1 MRWLLIGLLIS
12 VGALLYV
19 AVAATRHVLRQ
30 RRAQAGRT
38 TDQGT
43 GQETPDAVEVA
54 GTLED
59 EIPKDKILKDKDAAG
74 RGSDQT

>member
-30 RRAQAGRT
+30 RRAQAGRAR
-38 TDQGT
+38 DKRS
-43 GQETPDAVEVA
+43 GQNVPELAESNEAAEYGGALDDETQV
-54 GTLED
+54 
-59 EIPKDKILKDKDAAG
+59 DKNAAG
-74 RGSDQT
+74 RGSN

>member
-30 RRAQAGRT
+30 RRAQAGLA
-38 TDQGT
+38 TDQT
-43 GQETPDAVEVA
+43 AGQETSDAAEIA

-59 EIPKDKILKDKDAAG
+59 KYPKDKDDAG
-74 RGSDQT
+74 RGSNQL